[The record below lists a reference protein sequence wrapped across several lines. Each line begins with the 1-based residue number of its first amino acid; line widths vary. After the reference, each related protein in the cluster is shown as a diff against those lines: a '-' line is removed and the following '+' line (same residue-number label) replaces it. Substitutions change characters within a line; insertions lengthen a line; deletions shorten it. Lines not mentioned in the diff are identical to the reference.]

1 VDHVVTGPT
10 ASAVVTCPRCGTVAA
25 DGSAFCEHCGA
36 PLIEAVPASL
46 HASAPVVAPASSS
59 APVAAPAAE
68 IPAAEIPTSAAR
80 AVSVCRACGGSI
92 AADGYCEQ
100 CGEPAVNERDHWS
113 ERPSAAV
120 GGVCDRGRRHTR
132 NEDAMA
138 LGVTGTTAVLVV
150 CDGVSTVPDSDI
162 ASLAAARA
170 ARDVL
175 VTGEPGSVSAWSAL
189 LVTAAAA
196 ADAAIHEAIGDM
208 AGRAEPPSC
217 TFVAAVVDGPT
228 VVAGWLGDSRVY
240 WLPDEGAALQV
251 SVDDSAANEMIARGV
266 PRARA
271 EASREGH
278 AITRWL
284 GPDAETVV
292 PSTAT
297 TRAQGPGWVLA
308 CSDGLWNYCSEADDV
323 ADLLHRTVA
332 QVGTAPDAI
341 AAELV
346 RWANE
351 QGGHDNITAAL
362 ARVAAPFDTVQTE
375 ETVPAEPVPPAA

>member
-1 VDHVVTGPT
+1 M
-10 ASAVVTCPRCGTVAA
+10 TCLACGTVAGEGA
-25 DGSAFCEHCGA
+25 AFCEQCGA
-36 PLIEAVPASL
+36 PLGVAPAL
-46 HASAPVVAPASSS
+46 PVVAVEA
-59 APVAAPAAE
+59 ADPVAAA
-68 IPAAEIPTSAAR
+68 
-80 AVSVCRACGGSI
+80 VCRACGGSI
-92 AADGYCEQ
+92 AADGYCEL
-100 CGEPAVNERDHWS
+100 CGEPAASARDHWS
-113 ERPSAAV
+113 ELPSAQV
-120 GGVCDRGRRHTR
+120 GGVCDRGRRHSK

-138 LGVTGTTAVLVV
+138 LAVSGTTAVLVV
-150 CDGVSTVPDSDI
+150 CDGVSSVADSDI

-175 VTGEPGSVSAWSAL
+175 VKGSTPSSVGTWSAL

-196 ADAAIHEAIGDM
+196 ADRGIADAIGDM
-208 AGRAEPPSC
+208 AERTEPPSC

-240 WLPDEGAALQV
+240 WVPDEGAARQV

-271 EASREGH
+271 EASPEGH

-284 GPDAETVV
+284 GADAETVV

-297 TRAQGPGWVLA
+297 TRAQGPGWVLV
-308 CSDGLWNYCSEADDV
+308 CSDGLWNYCSEAADV
-323 ADLLHRTVA
+323 ADLLHRAVDA
-332 QVGTAPDAI
+332 HGPAPDAI

-362 ARVAAPFDTVQTE
+362 ARVDLDTVLTDDN
-375 ETVPAEPVPPAA
+375 AA

>member
-1 VDHVVTGPT
+1 MDHVVTC
-10 ASAVVTCPRCGTVAA
+10 AACGTIAE
-25 DGSAFCEHCGA
+25 DGSTFCEHCGA
-36 PLIEAVPASL
+36 RLEAVTAPAP
-46 HASAPVVAPASSS
+46 AVVVAPEEPVP
-59 APVAAPAAE
+59 AP
-68 IPAAEIPTSAAR
+68 
-80 AVSVCRACGGSI
+80 VCRACGGTI
-92 AADGYCEQ
+92 ADDGYCES
-100 CGEPAVNERDHWS
+100 CGEKAVSERDHWS
-113 ERPSAAV
+113 ELPSELV
-120 GGVCDRGRRHTR
+120 GGVSDRGRRKAR

-138 LGVTGTTAVLVV
+138 LATSGPTAVLVV
-150 CDGVSTVPDSDI
+150 CDGVSNVPDSDV
-162 ASLAAARA
+162 ASLTASRA

-175 VTGEPGSVSAWSAL
+175 VTGQAGSTVGTWSAL

-196 ADAAIHEAIGDM
+196 ADQAIADAVGDTTD
-208 AGRAEPPSC
+208 RAEPPSC

-251 SVDDSAANEMIARGV
+251 SVDDSAANEMIARGM
-266 PRARA
+266 PRAKA

-292 PSTAT
+292 PGTGT
-297 TRAQGPGWVLA
+297 TRAQGAGWVLA
-308 CSDGLWNYCSEADDV
+308 CSDGLWNYCSEATAV

-375 ETVPAEPVPPAA
+375 ETVSAQSAPPAA

>member
-1 VDHVVTGPT
+1 MTC
-10 ASAVVTCPRCGTVAA
+10 ASCGTVAG
-25 DGSAFCEHCGA
+25 DGAVFCEQCGK
-36 PLIEAVPASL
+36 PL
-46 HASAPVVAPASSS
+46 APVVAPPAVAVEPEPVP
-59 APVAAPAAE
+59 AP
-68 IPAAEIPTSAAR
+68 
-80 AVSVCRACGGSI
+80 VCRACGGTI

-113 ERPSAAV
+113 ELPSALV

-138 LGVTGTTAVLVV
+138 LGVSGPTAVLVV
-150 CDGVSTVPDSDI
+150 CDGVSTVADSDL
-162 ASLAAARA
+162 ASLAAARS

-175 VTGEPGSVSAWSAL
+175 VGGTAGGSVGAWSAL

-196 ADAAIHEAIGDM
+196 ADQAIADAIGDM
-208 AGRAEPPSC
+208 ADRAEPPSC

-228 VVAGWLGDSRVY
+228 VVAGWLGDSRAY
-240 WLPDEGAALQV
+240 WVPDEGPALQV

-271 EASREGH
+271 EASSEGH

-284 GPDAETVV
+284 GADAETVV

-297 TRAQGPGWVLA
+297 TRAQGPGWVLV
-308 CSDGLWNYCSEADDV
+308 CSDGLWNYCSEADDI
-323 ADLLHRTVA
+323 ADLLHRTA
-332 QVGTAPDAI
+332 AAHGPAPDAI
-341 AAELV
+341 AGELV

-362 ARVAAPFDTVQTE
+362 ARVDAPFDTVQTDP
-375 ETVPAEPVPPAA
+375 TAPAA